1 MVNIPNFEPFARI
14 LLQDKIQINSHIN
27 RTRLI
32 ATPNLIM
39 RVFMK
44 HLTNLDSILLSHGSG
59 GIESQS
65 LIAELF
71 CPLLEGCVIGNGED
85 AGIGSLQ
92 NAEKFA
98 ISTDG
103 YVVSPLFFA
112 GGDIGKLCVCG
123 SCNDVAMMGAK
134 ARYLSAS
141 FMIEEGFLIA
151 DLKRI
156 VESFSNILKESGAKL
171 ISADTKVLPKGTLD
185 KIFITTTA
193 LGEFLYP
200 HLRLSA
206 FGIPQDCAILVSGNI
221 GTHGAVI
228 YSNREGIGLQ
238 SDLQSDCTLL
248 YPILEPL
255 FEAKLKL
262 YALRDATRGGIAS
275 VLNEWANTSNI
286 GIEIEEA
293 SLPILPQVRGIC
305 ELLGFEAYNLAN
317 EGMCVLCVAQ
327 EDAQKAL
334 EILHQ
339 KGAKNAA
346 LIGYTAAENAAK
358 VILKTPFG
366 ARRFLD
372 YPSGELLPRIC

>member
-1 MVNIPNFEPFARI
+1 MQY
-14 LLQDKIQINSHIN
+14 LQD
-27 RTRLI
+27 
-32 ATPNLIM
+32 
-39 RVFMK
+39 
-44 HLTNLDSILLSHGSG
+44 LDSILLSHGSG
-59 GIESQS
+59 GIESQN
-65 LIAELF
+65 LITELF
-71 CPLLEGCVIGNGED
+71 YPYLEGCVIGGGED
-85 AGIGSLQ
+85 AGIGILQ
-92 NAEKFA
+92 NARFA

-134 ARYLSAS
+134 ACYLSAS

-151 DLKRI
+151 DLRRI
-156 VESFSNILKESGAKL
+156 VESFANTLKASGAKL

-185 KIFITTTA
+185 EIFITTTA

-200 HLRLSA
+200 HLHLSA

-228 YSNREGIGLQ
+228 YSSREGIGLQ
-238 SDLQSDCTLL
+238 SDLQSDCALL
-248 YPILEPL
+248 YPLLEPL
-255 FEAKLKL
+255 FEDKLKL

-275 VLNEWANTSNI
+275 VLNEWANASKI
-286 GIEIEEA
+286 GIEIEEKN
-293 SLPILPQVRGIC
+293 LPILPQVRGVC
-305 ELLGFEAYNLAN
+305 ELLGFEACNLAN
-317 EGMCVLCVAQ
+317 EGMCVLCVAR

-339 KGAKNAA
+339 NGALDAT
-346 LIGYTAAENAAK
+346 LIGYTTTKNATK
-358 VILKTPFG
+358 VILKTSFG